1 MSMIDKVIKQCFKD
15 TANAFMMIIFGGFFS
30 SLLISFGFTVLIAPV
45 AFIIMIV
52 GVWKVISYLF
62 YKSLYTEEAIIYQ
75 VLPVKVEE
83 IIVSRIFVG
92 MIAWMLFYLT
102 FIESIALG
110 IAFLSSDIGVM
121 DALHELCELVYA
133 LGAAAFVCFAITFI
147 TSIFLEVVLI
157 FVGVTYFNTSES
169 AKRNGLVRVAIIL
182 GFWALLKGSEM
193 LYSLVLDFAT
203 QGEMMT
209 YYLATA
215 GLIVVSIM
223 VGCLGCKLIKNRL
236 ENNLQL

>member
-15 TANAFMMIIFGGFFS
+15 TTNALMMIIFGGFFS
-30 SLLISFGFTVLIAPV
+30 SLLISFGFTALIAPV

-75 VLPVKVEE
+75 ALPVKVEE

-92 MIAWMLFYLT
+92 MIAWILFYLT

-121 DALHELCELVYA
+121 NALHELCELVYTV
-133 LGAAAFVCFAITFI
+133 GAVAFVCFAITFI

>member
-15 TANAFMMIIFGGFFS
+15 TTNAFMMIIFGGFFS
-30 SLLISFGFTVLIAPV
+30 SLLISFGFTALIAPV

-121 DALHELCELVYA
+121 DALNELCELVYTV
-133 LGAAAFVCFAITFI
+133 GVAAFVCFAITFI

-215 GLIVVSIM
+215 GLIAVSIM